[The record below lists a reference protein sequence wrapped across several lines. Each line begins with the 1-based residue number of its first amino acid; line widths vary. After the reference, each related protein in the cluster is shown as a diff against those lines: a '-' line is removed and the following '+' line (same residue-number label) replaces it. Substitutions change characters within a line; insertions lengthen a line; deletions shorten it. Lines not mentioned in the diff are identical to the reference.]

1 MNEVAR
7 AKSDKGTDADKQGLI
22 ARIVTFFKQVFSELK
37 KVQRPTQEELWRMF
51 LTVLAF
57 LLVVM
62 AFVLV
67 LDIAFSK
74 SIFWIFG

>member
-7 AKSDKGTDADKQGLI
+7 AKSAKGADADKQGLI
-22 ARIVTFFKQVFSELK
+22 ARIVTFFKQLFSELK